1 MPLTIHC
8 TSCQR
13 QLQVQEAHLGK
24 QVRCPAC
31 QQIFTATAPPPPAE
45 SEDVVPDVSAF
56 EVPEP
61 PAAPITPTPPSRRSQ
76 PADSLDFERETG
88 QRMDADEED
97 EPREVKPHRA
107 GVILT
112 LGILTLLFAFCCPPI
127 CWTIGG
133 IGENMAGKDLRM
145 MSKREMD
152 RSGRG
157 MTQVGKKLMS
167 VGIALSILL
176 WIGVTILRFTVFRH

>member
-8 TSCQR
+8 TNCQR

-31 QQIFTATAPPPPAE
+31 QQIFTATAPPPAE
-45 SEDVVPDVSAF
+45 PEEVVPDVSAF
-56 EVPEP
+56 EAPEP
-61 PAAPITPTPPSRRSQ
+61 PALVTPSRSSRRN
-76 PADSLDFERETG
+76 PPEDSLEFERQPRRRIDE
-88 QRMDADEED
+88 DEED
-97 EPREVKPHRA
+97 EQRDVKPHRA

-157 MTQVGKKLMS
+157 MTQVGKHLMS

-176 WIGVTILRFTVFRH
+176 WIGITILRFTAR